1 MKLSAFIA
9 AAVLLCGCATNG
21 GRCYPVVG
29 LGWTVVNTNQ
39 PGAVRFKTTILGF
52 GMAAR
57 PAFHCVLGFGQTD
70 TLIVETNANLIL
82 EYK

>member
-1 MKLSAFIA
+1 MI
-9 AAVLLCGCATNG
+9 
-21 GRCYPVVG
+21 G

-57 PAFHCVLGFGQTD
+57 PAFHCVLGLGQTD